1 MTESRRPPPPSP
13 THPLALLSHG
23 HALLSHGP
31 RPRLLLSAVRHSSVE
46 ALAKLKEHGVD
57 INQRHWNGN
66 TALHEAARSGEKT
79 IVDWLLRNGGDID
92 ALNNSGAPRC
102 SRDAAEIRDAA
113 EVQPRCSRGAAEVQ
127 PSARGTHLHEELRS
141 RRAAAARG
149 SPRRPL

>member
-102 SRDAAEIRDAA
+102 GRDAAEAQLPMHNAPAPAQAQAPIKADA
-113 EVQPRCSRGAAEVQ
+113 
-127 PSARGTHLHEELRS
+127 
-141 RRAAAARG
+141 
-149 SPRRPL
+149 